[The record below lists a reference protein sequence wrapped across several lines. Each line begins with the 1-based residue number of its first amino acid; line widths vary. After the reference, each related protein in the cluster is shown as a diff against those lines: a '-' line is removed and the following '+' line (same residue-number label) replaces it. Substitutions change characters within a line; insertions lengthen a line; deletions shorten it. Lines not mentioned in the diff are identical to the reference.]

1 MIDQLVEEW
10 VSLDRVIRKLEKEE
24 DKVVGDIVHLLNT
37 TVAKEL
43 KRRFGI
49 SITAEAGWTDITGRI
64 ITVRVHGV
72 TESKVIESYFRNL
85 FKRLYGSKVFVKFR
99 S

>member
-43 KRRFGI
+43 KGRFGI

-64 ITVRVHGV
+64 ITVRVRSV